1 MLTHSPSQ
9 GKSAKAFMDPAKII
23 TVLGVDRD
31 NMVADF
37 GSGAG
42 YFAIPMA
49 KAVLPRGKVYAIDI
63 LPSALEVL
71 QKKAQFENLPN
82 VVPMQADLEK
92 EHSTTIA
99 DSSIDLALT
108 ANILFQMKNR
118 ANLFREAKRILKP
131 NGKLVVLE
139 WAPGKTVIGPA
150 DTERIDPDQVKVA
163 AMIGGLKE
171 IKNWLPDAY
180 HYGFVFVK

>member
-9 GKSAKAFMDPAKII
+9 GKSASAFMDPVKII
-23 TVLGVDRD
+23 SSLGIDRD

-63 LPSALEVL
+63 LPSALDVL
-71 QKKAQFENLPN
+71 GKKAQFENVSNIIL
-82 VVPMQADLEK
+82 MQADLEK

-99 DSSIDLALT
+99 DSSVDIALT

-131 NGKLVVLE
+131 NGKLVVIE
-139 WAPGKTVIGPA
+139 WAPGKSIIGPA
-150 DTERIDPDQVKVA
+150 DAERIDPDQVKVA

-171 IKNWLPDAY
+171 IKQWLPDAY
-180 HYGFVFVK
+180 HYGFIFVK